1 MFAFC
6 VRLLNADPCG
16 EGGILELFFFFFFQ
30 ERGSLRKVPAVVWFI
45 ALFSPRKSASVVQFE
60 ILPLC
65 QGLLLS

>member
-16 EGGILELFFFFFFQ
+16 GGGFWGFFFFFFQ